1 MTFNFAIVLKYQ
13 EALLLGLWMTL
24 KLTLICILLGCALG
38 FLLAL
43 ARTSKSAILRGA
55 SSVYVEFF
63 RGTPVLVQLFWIF
76 FCLPLVLG
84 VELSNLASGII
95 ALTLYM
101 GAISSE
107 TFRAS
112 LKAVGREQL
121 DACVAL
127 GLSPFVR
134 TTSVILPQAIL
145 RAAPTLLSNCVS
157 LFKESALVSA
167 VGMADLMFVGQNIS
181 NNTARP
187 IEVLSVE
194 GAMVPGPTA
203 LEIAESLKSH
213 GLNVTGQHVK
223 PGAKTAG
230 QTIVDRAQALG
241 ADLIVKGAYTQSR
254 LRQMI
259 FGGVTRDLIL
269 SSPLPVL
276 FSY

>member
-1 MTFNFAIVLKYQ
+1 MSFNFSIVLKYQ
-13 EALLLGLWMTL
+13 DALLLGLWTTL
-24 KLTLICILLGCALG
+24 KLTLICIVLGCVLG

-43 ARTSKSAILRGA
+43 ARTSKSAVLRGV

-84 VELSNLASGII
+84 FELSNLASGVI

-112 LKAVGREQL
+112 LKSVGREQL

-127 GLSPFVR
+127 GLSPFTR
-134 TTSVILPQAIL
+134 TTHVVLPQAIL

-187 IEVLSVE
+187 IEVLTV
-194 GAMVPGPTA
+194 VA
-203 LEIAESLKSH
+203 LIYFVIAFPLTRAVTLIEHRILK
-213 GLNVTGQHVK
+213 
-223 PGAKTAG
+223 
-230 QTIVDRAQALG
+230 
-241 ADLIVKGAYTQSR
+241 R
-254 LRQMI
+254 LA
-259 FGGVTRDLIL
+259 V
-269 SSPLPVL
+269 
-276 FSY
+276 

>member
-1 MTFNFAIVLKYQ
+1 MTLDFAIVLKYQ
-13 EALLLGLWMTL
+13 DALLVGLWMTL
-24 KLTLICILLGCALG
+24 KLTLICILLGCVLG

-43 ARTSKSAILRGA
+43 ARTSRNAVLRGV

-84 VELSNLASGII
+84 IELSNLASGVI

-107 TFRAS
+107 TFRAA
-112 LKAVGREQL
+112 LKAVGREQM

-127 GLSPFVR
+127 GLSPFAR
-134 TTSVILPQAIL
+134 TTSVVLPQAVL

-187 IEVLSVE
+187 IEVLTVVALIYFAIAFPLTRAVTLME
-194 GAMVPGPTA
+194 GR
-203 LEIAESLKSH
+203 ILKK
-213 GLNVTGQHVK
+213 L
-223 PGAKTAG
+223 A
-230 QTIVDRAQALG
+230 I
-241 ADLIVKGAYTQSR
+241 
-254 LRQMI
+254 
-259 FGGVTRDLIL
+259 
-269 SSPLPVL
+269 
-276 FSY
+276 

>member
-1 MTFNFAIVLKYQ
+1 MSFNFAIVLKFQ
-13 EALLLGLWMTL
+13 EALLLGLWTTL
-24 KLTLICILLGCALG
+24 KLTLICIVLGCVLG

-43 ARTSKSAILRGA
+43 ARTSKSAVLRGV
-55 SSVYVEFF
+55 SGVYVEFF

-76 FCLPLVLG
+76 FCLPLILG
-84 VELSNLASGII
+84 IELSNMASGVI

-112 LKAVGREQL
+112 LKSVGREQL

-127 GLSPFVR
+127 GLSPWVR
-134 TTSVILPQAIL
+134 TTSVVLPQAVL

-187 IEVLSVE
+187 VEVLTVVALIYFVIAFPLTRAVTVVE
-194 GAMVPGPTA
+194 QR
-203 LEIAESLKSH
+203 ILK
-213 GLNVTGQHVK
+213 
-223 PGAKTAG
+223 
-230 QTIVDRAQALG
+230 
-241 ADLIVKGAYTQSR
+241 R
-254 LRQMI
+254 LA
-259 FGGVTRDLIL
+259 V
-269 SSPLPVL
+269 
-276 FSY
+276 